1 MSALFIS
8 DLHLSADQPDKVD
21 AFKKILNGP
30 ARKFDE
36 LYLLGDLF
44 EEFWVGNDDTT
55 WPNPE
60 ILHALASL
68 AITQV
73 KVFFVRGNRELL
85 LDVSFREL
93 TGVTVLPDMSVI
105 NINGQNAL
113 IMHGDQLCTLD
124 WKYQLFRKFMT
135 NKFLQILI
143 KYLPYDLR
151 IRLAHGLRPGMT
163 RHKNTKSDEI
173 MDVASETVEQVMNKF
188 NVSLL
193 IHGHTHKPGVHN
205 LNINNKSAKRIVLGD
220 WYRRGEILISLEN
233 KLELMGIDEFLNEHP

>member
-8 DLHLSADQPDKVD
+8 DLHLSVDQPDKVD
-21 AFKKILNGP
+21 AFKKLLNGP
-30 ARKFDE
+30 AKSFDE

-55 WPNPE
+55 PPNPE

-68 AITQV
+68 ATTQV
-73 KVFFVRGNRELL
+73 KVFFIRGNRELL

-105 NINGQNAL
+105 NINGQKAL

-124 WKYQLFRKFMT
+124 WKYQLFRKIMT
-135 NKFLQILI
+135 NEFLQALL
-143 KYLPYDLR
+143 KSLPYDFR

-163 RHKNTKSDEI
+163 RHKNMKTDVT
-173 MDVASETVEQVMNKF
+173 MDVAPEAVEQMINKF

-193 IHGHTHKPGVHN
+193 IHGHTHKPGIHDFD
-205 LNINNKSAKRIVLGD
+205 IDNKFTKRIVLGD
-220 WYRRGEILISLEN
+220 WYRKGEILISRED
-233 KLELMGIDEFLNEHP
+233 KLELKGINEFLNEAC

>member
-8 DLHLSADQPDKVD
+8 DLHLSADQPDKVA
-21 AFKKILNGP
+21 AFKKLLNGP

-55 WPNPE
+55 WPIPDI
-60 ILHALASL
+60 ILALASL
-68 AITQV
+68 TITQV
-73 KVFFVRGNRELL
+73 KVFITRGNRELL
-85 LDVSFREL
+85 LDKSFKEL
-93 TGVTVLPDMSVI
+93 TGVTVLPDISVI
-105 NINGQNAL
+105 DIKGGKAL

-135 NKFLQILI
+135 NKFLQTLI
-143 KYLPYDLR
+143 KHLPYGFR

-205 LNINNKSAKRIVLGD
+205 FNINNKSAKRIVLGD